1 MRHDL
6 WLTLQQLGGDQAECF
21 ADSTGLF
28 KTILA

>member
-6 WLTLQQLGGDQAECF
+6 WLTLQQLGGGQAKRF
-21 ADSTGLF
+21 ADSTSPL